1 MHQWHWNEVSGEN
14 EVMTGDRWLPPSPYS
29 NLEPFN
35 ILTFLVISY
44 LPPAIFYNA
53 MSITTGIDL
62 EIAIT
67 NYIDDIEMVLQ
78 YHKYNRLD
86 KTRYFGSD

>member
-14 EVMTGDRWLPPSPYS
+14 EVMTGDRWLPPSPCS
-29 NLEPFN
+29 NLEPLN